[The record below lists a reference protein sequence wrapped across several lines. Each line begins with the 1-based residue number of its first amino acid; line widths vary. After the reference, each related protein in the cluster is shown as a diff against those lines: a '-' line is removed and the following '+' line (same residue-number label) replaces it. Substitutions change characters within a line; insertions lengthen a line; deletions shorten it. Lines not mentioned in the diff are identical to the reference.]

1 MERHFLETAPR
12 RPWQGVVLACL
23 SAVETALW
31 LFAVA
36 FVVKLGHEGF
46 SAGEMGTMV
55 GMFTA
60 VWLLFLLP
68 WLALKTVAAVGVI
81 RGRRWAVILALV
93 LSALTLPAGV
103 LALAAGP
110 VLFLGAMGFLA
121 LMLWTEIACL
131 GRPRQSGKAG

>member
-1 MERHFLETAPR
+1 MGMVEIRNGLR
-12 RPWQGVVLACL
+12 R
-23 SAVETALW
+23 S
-31 LFAVA
+31 
-36 FVVKLGHEGF
+36 
-46 SAGEMGTMV
+46 V
-55 GMFTA
+55 GR
-60 VWLLFLLP
+60 LLP

-131 GRPRQSGKAG
+131 RRPRQSGKAG